1 MIQGNRSFRFTLV
14 TLCAVAMLVPCSLN
28 AQRGGELS
36 LRVTTPKSNNPVVKL
51 TSLNSTTLAVMVRDE
66 LGEPISGLRP
76 ENFEIYR
83 GKRKVDIIR
92 VKENIRVREL
102 SRRVV
107 LLIDNSSSMYPRLN
121 AVIQDLDSL
130 LGSFGR
136 NTAVA
141 VVLFS
146 DAPNALFE
154 HEGKALPLKSMWF
167 TTNKNQ
173 LMRYIG
179 DEFLSKSLI
188 GYTPLYD
195 EVYAGYKILES
206 SRLRRAEDVGIIL
219 SDGTDN
225 ASLVKSDELLSLNW
239 GSTRFYTIDYLT
251 WATNP
256 FLQSLAE
263 VTHGQY
269 YQAGN
274 ISDLRKIFQTIT
286 EKMIS
291 GGYEIEFRFHE
302 PPRATLRFYASSL
315 GLLDTTSVRPE
326 VDTLTIEEQIVRQQ
340 FPLLT
345 YVFFDSGRT
354 DIPLR
359 YSLFSSPDEASSFR
373 ESSVPGG
380 VLDRYYQVLNIIG
393 ARMRDNPKSAV
404 TVTGFSDKEALD
416 NAVPNVGL
424 KRAQVVKSYF
434 VSVWKIEPERV
445 RVSGGG
451 LPETPSAVVLPE
463 GQAENRRVEIFS
475 SDWEIMK
482 PVVFE
487 LKEVSAHPQETE
499 FNLEIYSPGGLKEW
513 DLPIYSG
520 GTMWYQFLGDR
531 GPFVQLKWDWKDKAG
546 NLPHSSLRY
555 QLMLEDSS
563 GEKVNVLSKTIPLK
577 FLTIERKL
585 VERLPEKDLEKVN
598 LILFEFNSAVLGP
611 RNERI
616 LGEVTERIK
625 PESMVSVSGYTDI
638 IGDEETNKVLSER
651 RALSVA
657 AKLSETTTT
666 TKPISTFGYGKTAP
680 LFSNDLPEGR
690 FYNRTVQIVIETP
703 R

>member
-1 MIQGNRSFRFTLV
+1 MTLGNRSFLGTLV
-14 TLCAVAMLVPCSLN
+14 TLHAVAMLIPCSLS
-28 AQRGGELS
+28 AQRGEELS

-66 LGEPISGLRP
+66 LGEPISGLRR
-76 ENFEIYR
+76 ENFEIHR
-83 GKRKVDIIR
+83 GKRKGDIVR
-92 VKENIRVREL
+92 VRENIHVREL
-102 SRRVV
+102 SRRVA
-107 LLIDNSSSMYPRLN
+107 LLIDNSSSMLPRLN

-141 VVLFS
+141 VILFS
-146 DAPNALFE
+146 DAPNVLFE
-154 HEGKALPLKSMWF
+154 HEGRALSLKSMWF

-173 LMRYIG
+173 LMGYIR

-206 SRLRRAEDVGIIL
+206 SRLRRAEDVGIVL
-219 SDGTDN
+219 SDGGDN
-225 ASLVKSDELLSLNW
+225 ASHVKGDDLLTLDW
-239 GSTRFYTIDYLT
+239 GSTRSYTIDYLT
-251 WATNP
+251 GANP
-256 FLQSLAE
+256 FLRSLAE
-263 VTHGQY
+263 LTHGKY
-269 YQAGN
+269 FQAGD

-286 EKMIS
+286 EKMVS
-291 GGYEIEFRFHE
+291 GGYEVEFRFRE
-302 PPRATLRFYASSL
+302 PPRASLRFYSSTL
-315 GLLDTTSVRPE
+315 GLSDTTTVRTE

-345 YVFFDSGRT
+345 YVFFDAGRT

-359 YSLFSSPDEASSFR
+359 YRLFSSSDEASSFA
-373 ESSVPGG
+373 ELNIQGG

-393 ARMRDNPKSAV
+393 ARLRDNPKSV
-404 TVTGFSDKEALD
+404 ITVSGYSDGGVFD
-416 NAVPNVGL
+416 NAVPKVGL
-424 KRAQVVKSYF
+424 KRAEAVKSYF
-434 VSVWKIEPERV
+434 VEICKIEPERIQIN
-445 RVSGGG
+445 SGT
-451 LPETPSAVVLPE
+451 LPETPSAVTLPE

-475 SDWEIMK
+475 PDWEIMK

-487 LKEVSAHPQETE
+487 LKETSAQPREAE
-499 FNLEIYSPGGLKEW
+499 FHLEVFAPEGLKEW
-513 DLPIYSG
+513 DLPFYSG
-520 GTMWYQFLGDR
+520 GTMWHQFSGDR
-531 GPFVQLKWDWKDKAG
+531 GPFVQLNWDWRDKDG
-546 NLPHSSLRY
+546 NLPRSSLRY
-555 QLMLEDSS
+555 QLMIEDTA
-563 GEKVNVLSKTIPLK
+563 GERVNVLSRTIPVR

-585 VERLPEKDLEKVN
+585 VERLPEKDLERVN

-616 LGEVTERIK
+616 LAEVSDRIK

-638 IGDEETNKVLSER
+638 IGDEETNKILSER

-657 AKLSETTTT
+657 VKLSETARPTRT
-666 TKPISTFGYGKTAP
+666 ISTFGYGETAP
-680 LFSNDLPEGR
+680 LFTNELPEGR